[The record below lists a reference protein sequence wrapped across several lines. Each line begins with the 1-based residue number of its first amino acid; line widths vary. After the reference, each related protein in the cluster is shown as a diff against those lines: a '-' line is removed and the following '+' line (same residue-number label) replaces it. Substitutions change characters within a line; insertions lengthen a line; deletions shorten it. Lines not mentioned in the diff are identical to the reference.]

1 MATKSTAEPSN
12 AILTSDQTRTLV
24 VRFDNWKWRKAT
36 IFDLDEKTELYRLE
50 CHLRKPQI
58 IMESLLDNAPSP
70 QSKGEATF
78 HALSSRIDIRLHDND
93 IQLISQGLMK
103 DSYTYASPALNGAK
117 MTWQSK
123 SRGRYFNLICLDE
136 RAIPVAQ
143 VSLGS
148 WSVTKAGTIEL
159 AGERLMSHGPE
170 VDEIILTALA
180 MMQQR
185 LTRYAATVAAVS

>member
-36 IFDLDEKTELYRLE
+36 IFDSDEKTELYRLE
-50 CHLRKPQI
+50 CHLHKPQI
-58 IMESLLDNAPSP
+58 IIERLLDNAPSP

-93 IQLISQGLMK
+93 IQLISRGLMK
-103 DSYTYASPALNGAK
+103 DSYTYASAALNGAK

-123 SRGRYFNLICLDE
+123 
-136 RAIPVAQ
+136 
-143 VSLGS
+143 
-148 WSVTKAGTIEL
+148 
-159 AGERLMSHGPE
+159 
-170 VDEIILTALA
+170 
-180 MMQQR
+180 
-185 LTRYAATVAAVS
+185 